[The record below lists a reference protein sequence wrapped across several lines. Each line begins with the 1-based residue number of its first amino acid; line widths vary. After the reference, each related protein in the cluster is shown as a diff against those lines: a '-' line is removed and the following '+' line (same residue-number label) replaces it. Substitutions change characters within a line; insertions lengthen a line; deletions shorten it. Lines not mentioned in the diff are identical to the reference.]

1 MNIRHLMTR
10 DAQEGA
16 ASKAVQRMAELAKK
30 PQQRQASVGAVDIEA
45 RTVELSFSSELEYR
59 RWFGIEILGHAPG
72 EVRMDRLQDG
82 AAVLWNHNW
91 DDQRGVVES
100 ARIENGVGRAVIRL
114 SKSAAGEQLLQD
126 IADGI
131 VSKVSVGYMVHGLK
145 LIEEREDV
153 DVFRVIDWEPFEIS
167 PVSVPADPTVGIG
180 RSLEN
185 PPEEQPKETPD
196 DATSINDSAA
206 TRATTEEQKLMKY
219 RYFRDAQG
227 NMCRVAQD
235 ENGKDVGASEIIE
248 AAGADTH
255 SRNMGADAERAR
267 TNAILALGDKF
278 DARDLAAQMVRDN
291 KSEKDM
297 QDALLERFN
306 QRTNKPLNEQNRTAE
321 IGMSAEDVSR
331 FSFLRAA
338 RALHPNATRADREAA
353 AFEFECSEN
362 AQRATGKTA
371 QGILIPADV
380 LGATSRVFNAGGVPG
395 TGQSGAHLVPH
406 TVSTSWIDQLKNRS
420 VMMRLA
426 TVMSGLI
433 GSMDIPKKTDR
444 AKAYWLGEGQD
455 ATETGMDFG
464 QITITPKTVAAYIDI
479 TRKLLSQSSP
489 DAEAL
494 VRKDLS
500 DAVGE
505 AIDIA
510 AIYGTGTQYQPR
522 GLKNY
527 NGMNAVDFATAQKP
541 TFAEL
546 VAMETEIAADNADI
560 GSMAYLM
567 HSRLRGWMKTTPKF
581 GSGTETTIWE
591 PGNTVNGYR
600 TEVTNQVNAGDMFF
614 GNFADFLIA
623 MWGGLDMIVDTSSLS
638 KSGGTRIVVFQDVD
652 FALRRL
658 ESICYGSDTVS

>member
-1 MNIRHLMTR
+1 MNKKLAQRLKEIQQRGVQRR
-10 DAQEGA
+10 DANVV
-16 ASKAVQRMAELAKK
+16 SNSINV
-30 PQQRQASVGAVDIEA
+30 EA
-45 RTVELSFSSELEYR
+45 RTVELAFSSETEKVE
-59 RWFGIEILGHAPG
+59 RWYGIEILGHDANEIDLSRMNNKAP
-72 EVRMDRLQDG
+72 VVWMHDLK
-82 AAVLWNHNW
+82 
-91 DDQRGVVES
+91 DQRGVVEVGTARVDADRIARCTVRFSRS
-100 ARIENGVGRAVIRL
+100 AE
-114 SKSAAGEQLLQD
+114 GEKLFQD
-126 IADGI
+126 IIDGI
-131 VSKVSVGYMVHGLK
+131 TSKVSVGYSVGGMK
-145 LIEEREDV
+145 LVEERDGIDV
-153 DVFRVIDWEPFEIS
+153 YRITSWQPYE
-167 PVSVPADPTVGIG
+167 VSMCSASADDDNTGVG

-185 PPEEQPKETPD
+185 PPEEQPKETTD
-196 DATSINDSAA
+196 DAGSIKDSAA
-206 TRATTEEQKLMKY
+206 TRATTEEPKPMKY

-235 ENGKDVGASEIIE
+235 DNGKDVGASEIIE
-248 AAGADTH
+248 AAGSDSH
-255 SRNMGADAERAR
+255 SRSLGAAAESARA
-267 TNAILALGDKF
+267 NAILALGDKF
-278 DARDLAAQMVRDN
+278 DARDLAAQMVRDG
-291 KSEKDM
+291 KTETDM
-297 QDALLERFN
+297 QNALLERFN
-306 QRTNKPLNEQNRTAE
+306 ERTAKPLGEQNRTAE
-321 IGMSAEDVSR
+321 IGMSDADVNR
-331 FSFLRAA
+331 FSMLRAA

-353 AFEFECSEN
+353 AFEFECSET

-380 LGATSRVFNAGGVPG
+380 LGTRAFNAGGIPG
-395 TGQSGAHLVPH
+395 AGQSGAHLVPH
-406 TVSTSWIDQLKNRS
+406 TTSTSWIDQLRNRS
-420 VMMRLA
+420 VMMKLA
-426 TVMSGLI
+426 TVMSGLV
-433 GSMDIPKKTDR
+433 GTMDIPKKTDR

-455 ATETGMDFG
+455 AQETGMDFG

-479 TRKLLSQSSP
+479 TRKLLNQSSP
-489 DAEAL
+489 DAEML
-494 VRKDLS
+494 VRNDLR

-510 AIYGTGTQYQPR
+510 AIYGTGSQYQPR

-546 VAMETEIAADNADI
+546 VAMETEIAADNSDI

-600 TEVTNQVNAGDMFF
+600 TEVTNQLNAGDMFF

-623 MWGGLDMIVDTSSLS
+623 MWGGLDMIVDTASLS

>member
-1 MNIRHLMTR
+1 MTIKTLMTR
-10 DAQEGA
+10 DATDGV

-30 PQQRQASVGAVDIEA
+30 PQQRDADVGAVNVEA

-72 EVRMDRLQDG
+72 EVRMERLQDS
-82 AAVLWNHNW
+82 AASLWNHNW
-91 DDQRGVVES
+91 DDMRGVVES
-100 ARIENGVGRAVIRL
+100 ARIDSDGVGRAVVRI
-114 SKSAAGEQLLQD
+114 SKSHAGEQLLQD
-126 IADGI
+126 LADGI
-131 VSKVSVGYMVHGLK
+131 VTKVSVGYMVHGLK

-167 PVSVPADPTVGIG
+167 FVSVPADPSVGVG

-185 PPEEQPKETPD
+185 PPEEQPKKKTD
-196 DATSINDSAA
+196 DAGSIKDSAA
-206 TRATTEEQKLMKY
+206 TRATTEEPKPMKY

-248 AAGADTH
+248 AAGADNH
-255 SRNMGADAERAR
+255 SRSLGESAERAR
-267 TNAILALGDKF
+267 SNAILALGERF
-278 DARDLAAQMVRDN
+278 DARDLAAQMVRDG
-291 KSEKDM
+291 KTEADM
-297 QDALLERFN
+297 QNALLDRFN
-306 QRTNKPLNEQNRTAE
+306 ERTAKPLGEQNRNAE
-321 IGMSAEDVSR
+321 IGMSDADVSR
-331 FSFLRAA
+331 FSMLRAA

-353 AFEFECSEN
+353 AFEFEVSEA

-380 LGATSRVFNAGGVPG
+380 LGTRAFNAGGIPG
-395 TGQSGAHLVPH
+395 AGQSGAHLVPH
-406 TVSTSWIDQLKNRS
+406 TTSTSWIDQLRNRS
-420 VMMRLA
+420 VMMKLA
-426 TVMSGLI
+426 TVMSGLV
-433 GSMDIPKKTDR
+433 GTMDIPKKTDR

-455 ATETGMDFG
+455 AQETGMDFG

-479 TRKLLSQSSP
+479 TRKLLNQSSP
-489 DAEAL
+489 DAEML
-494 VRKDLS
+494 VRNDLR

-527 NGMNAVDFATAQKP
+527 NGMNAVDFAAQQAP
-541 TFAEL
+541 TFANL
-546 VAMETEIAADNADI
+546 VAMETEIAADNADVN
-560 GSMAYLM
+560 SMAYLM
-567 HSRLRGWMKTTPKF
+567 HSRLRGYMKTTPKF

-600 TEVTNQVNAGDMFF
+600 AEVTNQLNADDMFF

-623 MWGGLDMIVDTSSLS
+623 MWGGLDMIVDTASLS

-658 ESICYGSDTVS
+658 ESICYGSHLVA